1 MIFIVAMEIKHSNV
15 ASSYDDKIGTGL
27 YVLSTYKMYYLS
39 SDTYNVINQIKLNG
53 AYDMTVGKKDKVY
66 VPIYGYANN
75 AGNKIKVFKDG
86 KVQNEITLKYTL
98 PDKVRYNKYD
108 KRAYIWYAC
117 KITSQEENGI
127 TVIDTVND
135 TVVKH
140 IKYNNCIED
149 IVFTDD
155 NKMIVSAW
163 GVTGGD
169 WKLDVIDLKNDS
181 IIKTISFK
189 PKITSMEFV
198 GNNLIYAVSTLL
210 NEPYVY
216 VIDYKKGKL
225 VDKIKVS
232 SKYRYKVC
240 KVTVGGKEYIYVIHL
255 NIDNNEGNIISV
267 IDPSIGKMVNRI
279 TGISSP
285 NDLFFYNDKLLV
297 SSWINN
303 KIYVLEN
310 NEIVREINI
319 QRPIRI
325 MGITQ

>member
-1 MIFIVAMEIKHSNV
+1 MVTMKIKHSNV
-15 ASSYDDKIGTGL
+15 ASSYDSKTGAGL
-27 YVLSTYKMYYLS
+27 YVLSTYKMYYLAN
-39 SDTYNVINQIKLNG
+39 DTYDVVEQTKLNG
-53 AYDMTVGKKDKVY
+53 AYDMAIGEKNKVY

-75 AGNKIKVFKDG
+75 VGKKIKVFKDG
-86 KVQNEITLKYTL
+86 KVQNEIILEYTL
-98 PDKVRYNKYD
+98 PDKVRYNKYN
-108 KRAYIWYAC
+108 KKAYIWYAC

-169 WKLDVIDLKNDS
+169 WKLDVIDLENDS

-189 PKITSMEFV
+189 PKITSMEFI

-210 NEPYVY
+210 DEPYVY

-225 VDKIKVS
+225 IDKIKVS

-240 KVTVGGKEYIYVIHL
+240 KATIKGKEYIYVIHL
-255 NIDNNEGNIISV
+255 NIDNNEGDVISV
-267 IDPSIGKMVNRI
+267 IDPLTRKMVNKI

-285 NDLFFYNDKLLV
+285 NDLSFHNGKLLV
-297 SSWINN
+297 SSWLNN

-310 NEIVREINI
+310 NKIVKEIDI
-319 QRPIRI
+319 QKPNRI
-325 MGITQ
+325 LSITQ